1 MIAEEKGF
9 SSGLYPI
16 RSVYGIF
23 TYIWLQFMINVGKYS
38 IHGAFGHV
46 VSYICD
52 LYKIYTYIYIY
63 NYIRLYH
70 KYIQIENTICI
81 YKQHIKRVLQLFL

>member
-52 LYKIYTYIYIY
+52 LYKIYTYIYITISD
-63 NYIRLYH
+63 YITNTYRLKIQYV
-70 KYIQIENTICI
+70 YINNI
-81 YKQHIKRVLQLFL
+81 